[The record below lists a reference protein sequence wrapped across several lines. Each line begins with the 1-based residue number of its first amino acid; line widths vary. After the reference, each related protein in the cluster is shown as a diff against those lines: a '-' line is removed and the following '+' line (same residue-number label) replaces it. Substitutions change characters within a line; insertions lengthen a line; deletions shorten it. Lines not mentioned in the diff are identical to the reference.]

1 MTYWHQ
7 SAQAIKA
14 LAAAYALGTLAG
26 PARRRFETLMKT
38 QPAVAQAVDDWN
50 QRFEPLAARL
60 QPVQASESLWA
71 RIEVETRRVDL
82 ARAKAGAPAVR
93 AAPLAAAAPGAPKPG
108 IVSAPPS
115 APTSSATPAPSPRA
129 QPAAVPAWRRW
140 LADWFAPVPAG
151 ALAFGLA
158 LGVLL
163 PILPQM
169 MRPPVAQDTELPES
183 YVGVLATQEGRT
195 GLIVSSLRR
204 GKVMD
209 VKRVAAVPVPAGK
222 TLYLWALDATGKASA
237 IGPLPEGAFVRVPL
251 AQEAEPLFNKAVE
264 LAVSLEPVG
273 GTSATPSGA
282 FVYRGLCGKLW
293 RLPPPPA
300 ASAAKS

>member
-7 SAQAIKA
+7 SPQAIKA

-38 QPAVAQAVDDWN
+38 HPAVAQAVADWN
-50 QRFEPLAARL
+50 RRFEPLAARL
-60 QPVQASESLWA
+60 PAVKASESLWA

-82 ARAKAGAPAVR
+82 ARAKAAPR
-93 AAPLAAAAPGAPKPG
+93 AAAARPQ
-108 IVSAPPS
+108 PP
-115 APTSSATPAPSPRA
+115 
-129 QPAAVPAWRRW
+129 AVPAWRRW
-140 LADWFAPVPAG
+140 LSDLLAPVPAG
-151 ALAFGLA
+151 ALAFGLVA
-158 LGVLL
+158 GLLL
-163 PILPQM
+163 PMLPQL

-209 VKRVAAVPVPAGK
+209 VKRVAAVPVPTGK

-264 LAVSLEPVG
+264 LAVSLEPLG
-273 GTSATPSGA
+273 GSSATPSGA

-300 ASAAKS
+300 ASAAKN

>member
-1 MTYWHQ
+1 MSYWHQ
-7 SAQAIKA
+7 SPRAIKA

-38 QPAVAQAVDDWN
+38 QPAVAQAVADWN
-50 QRFEPLAARL
+50 RRLEPLAARL
-60 QPVQASESLWA
+60 APVQASAGLWA
-71 RIEVETRRVDL
+71 RIEVDTRRADV
-82 ARAKAGAPAVR
+82 ARAKASAPQTMVEPAATPKPVVRTPTLRPAV
-93 AAPLAAAAPGAPKPG
+93 AP
-108 IVSAPPS
+108 
-115 APTSSATPAPSPRA
+115 
-129 QPAAVPAWRRW
+129 VPAWRRW
-140 LADWFAPVPAG
+140 LSDLLAPVPAG

-158 LGVLL
+158 LGLFMPMAQQLL
-163 PILPQM
+163 RPQ
-169 MRPPVAQDTELPES
+169 VTQDTELPES
-183 YVGVLATQEGRT
+183 YVGVLATREGKP

-204 GKVMD
+204 GLVMD

-222 TLYLWALDATGKASA
+222 TLFLWTLDATGKPSP

-251 AQEAEPLFNKAVE
+251 PQAAEPLFNKAVE

-273 GTSATPSGA
+273 SAPTVPAEA

-293 RLPPPPA
+293 RLPPPAP